1 MIKYEKTREET
12 KQNKENTDR
21 CIDRLNQS
29 MQEKS
34 VAHVLSMTLYQFN
47 RQPSIDAL
55 QVQKESKLAI
65 LTAPV

>member
-29 MQEKS
+29 MLEKL
-34 VAHVLSMTLYQFN
+34 VAQVLSMTLHQFN

-55 QVQKESKLAI
+55 QV
-65 LTAPV
+65 